1 MEQRFIE
8 HSSLA
13 EEYNQALAELD
24 AFGKKQV
31 TAQESQLEK
40 LRRMRQDYHD
50 LVIESF
56 GTKQTAGYM
65 KKLEA
70 KDIELQVAEAKVKI
84 GTERAL
90 TGSELDSLIEE
101 VQDEWNVQTPED
113 RAVFQEAE
121 TMARTQIE
129 RDTARALESLQPKKK
144 FTTPRQKERVP
155 RETYQD
161 YQPPEPVGPVR
172 EPTPDIDLEDSHAL
186 ETLETDPRRLRLS
199 SMSTKLDPKTGVL
212 TGTTWEGDL
221 VSHPMKTQGVSI
233 RKELPPEADLHM
245 GGDVEMQ
252 VLRSRGAKPWVR
264 DDSGYT
270 WMTPT
275 DAEIQEELV
284 LIEEAYG
291 HQGVS
296 RYHSLADQRRYK
308 TLKQRKRSWASCRPT
323 GASSGGACNRRRS

>member
-1 MEQRFIE
+1 MVHTAGTVKGKTLEQRFIE

-56 GTKQTAGYM
+56 GTEQTAGYM

-113 RAVFQEAE
+113 RVVF
-121 TMARTQIE
+121 
-129 RDTARALESLQPKKK
+129 RDGS
-144 FTTPRQKERVP
+144 
-155 RETYQD
+155 D
-161 YQPPEPVGPVR
+161 
-172 EPTPDIDLEDSHAL
+172 
-186 ETLETDPRRLRLS
+186 
-199 SMSTKLDPKTGVL
+199 
-212 TGTTWEGDL
+212 
-221 VSHPMKTQGVSI
+221 
-233 RKELPPEADLHM
+233 AD
-245 GGDVEMQ
+245 
-252 VLRSRGAKPWVR
+252 
-264 DDSGYT
+264 
-270 WMTPT
+270 
-275 DAEIQEELV
+275 
-284 LIEEAYG
+284 
-291 HQGVS
+291 
-296 RYHSLADQRRYK
+296 
-308 TLKQRKRSWASCRPT
+308 
-323 GASSGGACNRRRS
+323 

>member
-1 MEQRFIE
+1 MVHTTGTVKGKTLEQRFIE

-24 AFGKKQV
+24 AFGKKPF

-56 GTKQTAGYM
+56 GTEQTAGYM

-113 RAVFQEAE
+113 RAVFREAE

-144 FTTPRQKERVP
+144 FTTPRQKVRPP

-172 EPTPDIDLEDSHAL
+172 EASPDIDLEDSHAL
-186 ETLETDPRRLRLS
+186 EALETDPRLRLRLS
-199 SMSTKLDPKTGVL
+199 SMSTKLDRETGL
-212 TGTTWEGDL
+212 ITGTTWEGDL

-233 RKELPPEADLHM
+233 RQEYKPPEADLHM

-252 VLRSRGAKPWVR
+252 VLRSSGRSQTWAR
-264 DDSGYT
+264 DDSGYS

-275 DAEIQEELV
+275 DAEIQEELAHRGG
-284 LIEEAYG
+284 L
-291 HQGVS
+291 
-296 RYHSLADQRRYK
+296 RYPRCFAVPFDFGSA
-308 TLKQRKRSWASCRPT
+308 
-323 GASSGGACNRRRS
+323 G

>member
-1 MEQRFIE
+1 MVHTAGTVKGKTLEQRFIE

-50 LVIESF
+50 LVVESF
-56 GTKQTAGYM
+56 GTKQTTAYM

-113 RAVFQEAE
+113 RVVFQEAE
-121 TMARTQIE
+121 TMARTQIK
-129 RDTARALESLQPKKK
+129 RDTARALESLQPKSS
-144 FTTPRQKERVP
+144 FRTPRQKVRPP

-161 YQPPEPVGPVR
+161 YKPPQSESPR
-172 EPTPDIDLEDSHAL
+172 REDSHA
-186 ETLETDPRRLRLS
+186 LETDPRRLRLS
-199 SMSTKLDPKTGVL
+199 SMSTAVDPETGVL

-233 RKELPPEADLHM
+233 RKELPPESDLFMEWKCRCSAAEAANH
-245 GGDVEMQ
+245 GCGTI
-252 VLRSRGAKPWVR
+252 RATRG
-264 DDSGYT
+264 
-270 WMTPT
+270 
-275 DAEIQEELV
+275 
-284 LIEEAYG
+284 
-291 HQGVS
+291 
-296 RYHSLADQRRYK
+296 
-308 TLKQRKRSWASCRPT
+308 
-323 GASSGGACNRRRS
+323 